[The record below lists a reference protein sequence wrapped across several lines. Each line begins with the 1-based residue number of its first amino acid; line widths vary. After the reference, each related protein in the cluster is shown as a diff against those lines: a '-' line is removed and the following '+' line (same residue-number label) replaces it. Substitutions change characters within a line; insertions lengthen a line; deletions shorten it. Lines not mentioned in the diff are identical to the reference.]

1 MAYKD
6 KLEEKIGNNE
16 FNIDRTLKDIEVLK
30 LDDRDLRADYN
41 ALVLEKEALE
51 RHAKILI
58 NQNDEL
64 TRELEMFVQTDEV
77 LRSQLDRKAR
87 LNDLSYKISSDNE
100 RVR

>member
-51 RHAKILI
+51 RHAKILMH
-58 NQNDEL
+58 
-64 TRELEMFVQTDEV
+64 TCVAHT
-77 LRSQLDRKAR
+77 
-87 LNDLSYKISSDNE
+87 ISHNTTGC
-100 RVR
+100 